1 MMTNPDI
8 PANKKVLAYL
18 KKRARRDAELVS
30 PPGDPKKDYLGS
42 GAHPDI
48 VERLWKNLNQ
58 ALPTDSRR
66 LVYGTPALMNPDTG
80 EILAVAIGTS
90 YAIRLPAR
98 LAGQKRPEG
107 TSNVI
112 TWFGGTKLDLASD
125 FGEDWVVGK
134 WSQDETKWIL
144 GSE

>member
-1 MMTNPDI
+1 MIDYSMTVDN
-8 PANKKVLAYL
+8 PANAKVLEYL
-18 KKRARRDAELVS
+18 RSRARPGAAMIAQ
-30 PPGDPKKDYLGS
+30 PGDPQRDYLGS

-48 VERLWKNLNQ
+48 VERLWRDLNQ

-98 LAGQKRPEG
+98 RLATNRDAVRFVGE
-107 TSNVI
+107 NVR
-112 TWFGGTKLDLASD
+112 
-125 FGEDWVVGK
+125 
-134 WSQDETKWIL
+134 
-144 GSE
+144 